1 MQEALHLS
9 FVLQALAIVGLGA
22 AIALLV
28 RNLRY
33 LHSKLPAAGALMLS
47 GGLRVGDGV
56 PAVAANSLSGKPIQL
71 GAGKMEGR
79 GALLFFFSPTCPVS
93 QAMLPVVQSFGREHR
108 TRFRTVF
115 ATDGHEQGHS
125 DVAKRYGLA
134 KDDYTVSETLGM
146 TIGIGRVPQ
155 AVLLDEGGLVCARGL
170 INTREH
176 LESLLNARET
186 QTATLQ
192 SFLSQQSA

>member
-1 MQEALHLS
+1 MEDALQLS
-9 FVLQALAIVGLGA
+9 FILQAIAICGLAV

-47 GGLRVGDGV
+47 GGLRVGDSV
-56 PAVAANSLSGKPIQL
+56 PAVTADSLSGKSMQL
-71 GAGKMEGR
+71 GEDKMGGR

-93 QAMLPVVQSFGREHR
+93 QAMLPVVQSFGQEHKAQ
-108 TRFRTVF
+108 FRTVF
-115 ATDGHEQGHS
+115 ATDGHDQGHS

-134 KDDYTVSETLGM
+134 KDDYTVSEALGM
-146 TIGIGRVPQ
+146 TIGVGRVPQ
-155 AVLLDEGGLVCARGL
+155 AVLLDEDGRVRARGL

-176 LESLLNARET
+176 LESLLNARDT

-192 SFLSQQSA
+192 SFLAQQSA

>member
-1 MQEALHLS
+1 MQDALQMS
-9 FVLQALAIVGLGA
+9 FMLQAAAILGLGL

-47 GGLRVGDGV
+47 GGLRVGDRV
-56 PAVAANSLSGKPIQL
+56 PAVAADSLSGKSIQL
-71 GAGKMEGR
+71 GDGKMEGR

-93 QAMLPVVQSFGREHR
+93 QAMLPVVQSFGQEHR
-108 TRFRTVF
+108 LSFRTVF
-115 ATDGHEQGHS
+115 ATDGHEQGHG
-125 DVAKRYGLA
+125 DVASRYGVA
-134 KDDYTVSETLGM
+134 AEDYTVSEALGM

-155 AVLLDEGGLVCARGL
+155 AVLLDDSGRVQARGL

-176 LESLLNARET
+176 LESLLNARDS
-186 QTATLQ
+186 QMPTLQ
-192 SFLSQQSA
+192 SYLSQQSA